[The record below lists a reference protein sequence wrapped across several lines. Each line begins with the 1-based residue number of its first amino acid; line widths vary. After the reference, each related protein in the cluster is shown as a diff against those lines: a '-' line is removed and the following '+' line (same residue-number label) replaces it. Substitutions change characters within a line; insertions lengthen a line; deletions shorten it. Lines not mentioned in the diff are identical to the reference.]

1 MKGSK
6 VHEHETDV
14 PASELWAIYGSLLA
28 TKLLPEL
35 LPHVLAKVELVS
47 GDGGI
52 PRLHSYTEKF
62 IKVDNENYI
71 KEVEAI
77 EGDILKL
84 GFMYYMVR
92 LEIISKG
99 SNSSVIRFTIE
110 YEVDDA
116 HPELEAMVGMAA
128 FAATA
133 EKFSE
138 HAKENKAPQATY

>member
-1 MKGSK
+1 MKT
-6 VHEHETDV
+6 HTHTHIIDV
-14 PASELWAIYGSLLA
+14 AGYANIVYVA
-28 TKLLPEL
+28 TLIALLLP
-35 LPHVLAKVELVS
+35 
-47 GDGGI
+47 GI
-52 PRLHSYTEKF
+52 PGLQSYTEKF